1 MEPDYDA
8 RKRNKSYSSSD
19 SRKISRSRSR
29 TYSKERRKN
38 HHRHRSLS
46 RSGSHS
52 LTHSASY
59 KSANVNINRSD
70 KKPALNFMIFLSKII
85 ENSLTSGG
93 VLKKIEDQIGE
104 VKLYFQPEFTIPD
117 YEGCVLN
124 IKSEEMRRKKD
135 ATQNLLEYIVKN
147 DIDNPEGES
156 KKHSEK
162 ISVFVMV
169 PNGLISMII
178 GTKGRMISNLIRDSG
193 ANIVVNQPIYK
204 MLHRTVAISGKPY
217 NIANAIEMIQTIMEE
232 RYYEVSKVDME
243 FKPLNVTTTQTKVIN
258 FSLLG

>member
-1 MEPDYDA
+1 MMEADYDT

-19 SRKISRSRSR
+19 SRKMSRSRSR

-38 HHRHRSLS
+38 HRHRSIS
-46 RSGSHS
+46 RSGSPS

-59 KSANVNINRSD
+59 KSPNPNINKQE
-70 KKPALNFMIFLSKII
+70 KKPALNFMIFLSKVI

-93 VLKKIEDQIGE
+93 ILKKIEDQIGE
-104 VKLYFQPEFTIPD
+104 VKLFFQPEFTIPD

-124 IKSEEMRRKKD
+124 IKSEEMRRKKE

-147 DIDNPEGES
+147 DIDNADVEN
-156 KKHSEK
+156 KKHSDK

-178 GTKGRMISNLIRDSG
+178 GTKGRMISNLIKDSG

-217 NIANAIEMIQTIMEE
+217 NISNAIEMIQTIMEE

-243 FKPLNVTTTQTKVIN
+243 FKPLNVTTTQTKVIK
-258 FSLLG
+258 FLFFR